1 MSTPVNNTKVVQ
13 AWINGEDARNHRE
26 TFTSSNGR
34 LKSYDEVIG
43 VNMGGTCIVRDAT
56 ARGGQFYSQTTSCHV
71 GMARS
76 KANIVWHPKVWAA
89 TKEVIDFANGF
100 KPF

>member
-1 MSTPVNNTKVVQ
+1 MSTPVSNREVVT
-13 AWINGEDARNHRE
+13 AWMNGQDARNNRR

-43 VNMGGTCIVRDAT
+43 VNMGGTCIIRDAT
-56 ARGGQFYSQTTSCHV
+56 AKSGQFYSMTTSRHV
-71 GMARS
+71 GIARS
-76 KANIVWHPKVWAA
+76 KAHIVWHPKVWAV
-89 TKEVIDFANGF
+89 TKEVVDFANGY